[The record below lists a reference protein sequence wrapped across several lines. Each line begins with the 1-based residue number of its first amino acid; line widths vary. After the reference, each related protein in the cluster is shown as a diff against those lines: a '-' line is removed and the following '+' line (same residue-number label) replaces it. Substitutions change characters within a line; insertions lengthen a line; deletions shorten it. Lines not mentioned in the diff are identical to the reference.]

1 MMIKKIILLSIILG
15 GCAAPPDPPAYA
27 CSPRL
32 DGQPT
37 YCPPPDYIPPKPK
50 PNPKPDVVCM
60 SLDCPRLPEPPP
72 VRGEIDIW
80 SNAGLWQLHHMYQ
93 RAERRKQIEANMTPP
108 SISIN
113 KAIMEFNYGSDGST
127 KSEELLQLPSNED

>member
-15 GCAAPPDPPAYA
+15 GCATPPDPPAYA

-37 YCPPPDYIPPKPK
+37 YCPPPNSGPTFPRPRPTPPDGP
-50 PNPKPDVVCM
+50 
-60 SLDCPRLPEPPP
+60 
-72 VRGEIDIW
+72 RGEIDIW
-80 SNAGLWQLHHMYQ
+80 SNAGLWQLHYMYQ
-93 RAERRKQIEANMTPP
+93 RAERIRQIEANMTPP
-108 SISIN
+108 SDSIN
-113 KAIMEFNYGSDGST
+113 KALLEFNYGSDGST

>member
-15 GCAAPPDPPAYA
+15 GCATPPDPPAYA

-32 DGQPT
+32 DGGPT
-37 YCPPPDYIPPKPK
+37 YCPPPDGGPIFPKPK
-50 PNPKPDVVCM
+50 PLPKPT
-60 SLDCPRLPEPPP
+60 P
-72 VRGEIDIW
+72 VKGEIDIW

-113 KAIMEFNYGSDGST
+113 KAIMEFNYGSNDT
-127 KSEELLQLPSNED
+127 TQSEELLQFPSNED

>member
-1 MMIKKIILLSIILG
+1 MMIKRIILISLLLS
-15 GCAAPPDPPAYA
+15 GCTPPDPPAYA

-32 DGQPT
+32 DGQPS
-37 YCPPPDYIPPKPK
+37 YCPPPDGGPIFPKPK
-50 PNPKPDVVCM
+50 PLPKPT
-60 SLDCPRLPEPPP
+60 P
-72 VRGEIDIW
+72 VKGEIDIW

-93 RAERRKQIEANMTPP
+93 RAERRKQIEANMTHPVD
-108 SISIN
+108 SIN

>member
-15 GCAAPPDPPAYA
+15 GCTTPPDPPAYA

-37 YCPPPDYIPPKPK
+37 YCPPPDSGPIFPKPK
-50 PNPKPDVVCM
+50 PLPKPT
-60 SLDCPRLPEPPP
+60 P
-72 VRGEIDIW
+72 VKGEIDIW
-80 SNAGLWQLHHMYQ
+80 SNAGLWQLHYMYQ

-127 KSEELLQLPSNED
+127 KSEELLQFPSNED

>member
-15 GCAAPPDPPAYA
+15 GCATPPDPPAYA

-32 DGQPT
+32 DGKPT
-37 YCPPPDYIPPKPK
+37 YCPPPDGGPIFPKPK
-50 PNPKPDVVCM
+50 PLPKPT
-60 SLDCPRLPEPPP
+60 P
-72 VRGEIDIW
+72 VKGEIDIW
-80 SNAGLWQLHHMYQ
+80 SNAGLWQLHYMYQ
-93 RAERRKQIEANMTPP
+93 RAERRRQMEANMTPP

-127 KSEELLQLPSNED
+127 KSEELLQLPSN

>member
-1 MMIKKIILLSIILG
+1 MIKKIILLSIILG
-15 GCAAPPDPPAYA
+15 GCATPPDPPAYA

-37 YCPPPDYIPPKPK
+37 YCPPPNSGPTFPRPRPTPPDGP
-50 PNPKPDVVCM
+50 
-60 SLDCPRLPEPPP
+60 
-72 VRGEIDIW
+72 RGEIDIW
-80 SNAGLWQLHHMYQ
+80 SNAGLWQLHYMYQ

-113 KAIMEFNYGSDGST
+113 KAIMEFNYGSNDT
-127 KSEELLQLPSNED
+127 TQSEELLQLPSNED

>member
-15 GCAAPPDPPAYA
+15 GCTTPPDPPAYA

-37 YCPPPDYIPPKPK
+37 YCPPPDSGPIFPKPK
-50 PNPKPDVVCM
+50 PLPKPT
-60 SLDCPRLPEPPP
+60 P
-72 VRGEIDIW
+72 VKGEIDIW
-80 SNAGLWQLHHMYQ
+80 SNAGLWQLHYMYQ
-93 RAERRKQIEANMTPP
+93 RAERRRQMEANMTPP
-108 SISIN
+108 SDSIN
-113 KAIMEFNYGSDGST
+113 KALLEFNYGSDGST

>member
-15 GCAAPPDPPAYA
+15 GCATPPDPPAYA

-50 PNPKPDVVCM
+50 PMPQPT
-60 SLDCPRLPEPPP
+60 PP
-72 VRGEIDIW
+72 RGEIDIW
-80 SNAGLWQLHHMYQ
+80 SNAGLWQLHHMYHKY
-93 RAERRKQIEANMTPP
+93 ERRKHLEANMTPP
-108 SISIN
+108 SDSIN
-113 KAIMEFNYGSDGST
+113 KALMEFNYGSNDT
-127 KSEELLQLPSNED
+127 TQSEELLQLPSDKN

>member
-15 GCAAPPDPPAYA
+15 GCATPPDPPAYA

-32 DGQPT
+32 DGGPT
-37 YCPPPDYIPPKPK
+37 YCPPPDSGPIFPKPK
-50 PNPKPDVVCM
+50 PLPKPT
-60 SLDCPRLPEPPP
+60 P
-72 VRGEIDIW
+72 VKGEIDIW
-80 SNAGLWQLHHMYQ
+80 SNAGLWQLHYMYQ
-93 RAERRKQIEANMTPP
+93 RAERRRQMEANMTPP
-108 SISIN
+108 SDSIN